1 MQLVGLY
8 IIQHKIHNKYNYYLK
23 KYYDYISNKI
33 IINYS

>member
-23 KYYDYISNKI
+23 KYYDLTKL
-33 IINYS
+33 